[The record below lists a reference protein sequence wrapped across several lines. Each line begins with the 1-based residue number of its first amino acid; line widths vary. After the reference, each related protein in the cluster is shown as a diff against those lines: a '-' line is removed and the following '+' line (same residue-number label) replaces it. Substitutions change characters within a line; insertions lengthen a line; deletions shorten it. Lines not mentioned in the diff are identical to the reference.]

1 VLNLCFGFLWLQA
14 LRMVLPRNLLE
25 ASDHKMS
32 LAAVKEL
39 PLLKDVSPQKRE
51 ALFQQKLQLCSVVFH
66 FDDPASDQRG
76 KDMKRQTL
84 MELLD
89 FVNTQAGEKMFT
101 ESLYSD
107 IMAMVSAR

>member
-1 VLNLCFGFLWLQA
+1 
-14 LRMVLPRNLLE
+14 MVLPRNLLE